1 MCTLNGARVMPGVG
15 RHERPHSFQR
25 KSEKEASGMV
35 YLLVAVLLL
44 TAWQLTLRARR
55 EGLLRVVKGLAVAAV
70 FGLLAGVF
78 IGLGARAGMAAIT
91 FANGGTPS
99 ITLAGSFTVVS
110 TFSSYGIA
118 LGIVYE
124 GLFRRLL
131 RANGLAY
138 GGLLM
143 LSSWYPLAQAA
154 AQQLTGQPASI
165 SLVITSGIVVALMWL
180 PYGLTLEAL
189 LRRWQSRMTART
201 VANAAA

>member
-1 MCTLNGARVMPGVG
+1 MI
-15 RHERPHSFQR
+15 
-25 KSEKEASGMV
+25 

-55 EGLLRVVKGLAVAAV
+55 DGLLRVLKGLAVAAV
-70 FGLLAGVF
+70 VGLLAGVF
-78 IGLGARAGMAAIT
+78 IGLGARVGMAAIPV
-91 FANGGTPS
+91 ANGGTPS
-99 ITLAGSFTVVS
+99 FTLAGSFTVVL

-138 GGLLM
+138 GVLLM
-143 LSSWYPLAQAA
+143 LASWYPLARAA
-154 AQQLTGQPASI
+154 AQQLTGQTAFIPLA
-165 SLVITSGIVVALMWL
+165 LTSGIVVALMWL

-189 LRRWQSRMTART
+189 LRRWQGRVTARA
-201 VANAAA
+201 VASAAA